1 HHEIKPR
8 TSKRAQLYTANPC
21 SQSAAAMC
29 KKSSCDTCSMPPSN
43 TPPAHAFFSSPPSAD
58 LPKEK
63 ATWWGCGNHVP
74 MVMDPIPEEERC
86 TCEPKIE
93 KEGNKYPPKGPQPA

>member
-1 HHEIKPR
+1 
-8 TSKRAQLYTANPC
+8 
-21 SQSAAAMC
+21 MC
-29 KKSSCDTCSMPPSN
+29 KKSSCDTC
-43 TPPAHAFFSSPPSAD
+43 
-58 LPKEK
+58 KK